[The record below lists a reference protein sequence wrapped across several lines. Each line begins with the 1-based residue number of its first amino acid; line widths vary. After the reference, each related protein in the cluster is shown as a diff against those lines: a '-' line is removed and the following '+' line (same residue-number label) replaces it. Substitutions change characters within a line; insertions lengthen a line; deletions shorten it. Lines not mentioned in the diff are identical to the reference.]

1 MKKTI
6 YVCTLIFGFIVAQEF
21 EIDGNLRVQGDI
33 IFGDESTMASASS
46 GIPTGVLIPFAG
58 TSAPDG
64 WLLCDGSAI
73 SRSTYSGLYT
83 VIATNY
89 GSGDGSTTFNVPDLR
104 GRMPMG
110 LDNMGGVS
118 AGIVENQEADNLGG
132 TSGTEVHQL
141 SIEEMPIHNHDLRE
155 YAGGGGTFGNGI
167 TSGNNQYGYNLSTS
181 KISSAGGDQPHN
193 NMPPYM
199 ALSYII
205 KY

>member
-1 MKKTI
+1 MKKII

-89 GSGDGSTTFNVPDLR
+89 GSGDGSTTFNLPDLR
-104 GRMPMG
+104 GRTALG

-118 AGIVENQEADNLGG
+118 ANRVTNDNADIIGCLLY
-132 TSGTEVHQL
+132 TSPSPRDTRE
-141 SIEEMPIHNHDLRE
+141 SRMP
-155 YAGGGGTFGNGI
+155 
-167 TSGNNQYGYNLSTS
+167 
-181 KISSAGGDQPHN
+181 SSA
-193 NMPPYM
+193 
-199 ALSYII
+199 
-205 KY
+205 